1 MSGDDAPRVPEDRG
15 PEHAPESSA
24 PPASESSPAAQGSPV
39 PEPSPASVAGDASK
53 SEESEESEES
63 VEPSP
68 EAEPG
73 PALTGRQ
80 RLAAALWPPRV
91 NRAQLVVAL
100 LLFALGPGVAFQV
113 RANTTQNQIRG
124 ARQDDL
130 VRILDEVDA
139 RQQRLD
145 QERTQLQQSLT
156 QLQTSS
162 NQAKEAQAQTQ
173 LKEQQ
178 LGVLAGTVAA
188 TGPGVTLTI
197 KDPGGNV
204 QAAMLLNTLEEL
216 RAAGAEAVQINNV
229 RVVAGTWFS
238 DANRGTV
245 TISGTTVSEPYVF
258 TAIGNPQDL
267 DTALNIPGGV
277 VQSVASDKG
286 TATVKRSQSLDV
298 TALIPLS
305 TPDYAHTTHP

>member
-1 MSGDDAPRVPEDRG
+1 VSSDEAPEVPEGRG
-15 PEHAPESSA
+15 PERAPAPEPAASEPAAGS
-24 PPASESSPAAQGSPV
+24 PASLTPE
-39 PEPSPASVAGDASK
+39 PEPSAAAGAQDDAV
-53 SEESEESEES
+53 EES

-68 EAEPG
+68 QGEPAPG
-73 PALTGRQ
+73 LTGRQ
-80 RLAAALWPPRV
+80 RLVVALWPPRV

-100 LLFALGPGVAFQV
+100 LLFALGLGVAFQV
-113 RANTTQNQIRG
+113 RSNTTENQLRG

-145 QERTQLQQSLT
+145 QERTQLQSSLT
-156 QLQTSS
+156 QLQNSS
-162 NQAKEAQAQTQ
+162 NQAKEAQAQTR

-229 RVVAGTWFS
+229 RVVASTWLS

-245 TISGTTVSEPYVF
+245 TIDGTTVSEPYVF

-277 VQSVASDKG
+277 VQSVARENG
-286 TATVKRSQSLDV
+286 TATVKRSQSLAV

>member
-1 MSGDDAPRVPEDRG
+1 MTEESPE
-15 PEHAPESSA
+15 PEKAGKAENADTPEPEQA
-24 PPASESSPAAQGSPV
+24 DKAEQAGQSEPAAR
-39 PEPSPASVAGDASK
+39 
-53 SEESEESEES
+53 
-63 VEPSP
+63 
-68 EAEPG
+68 
-73 PALTGRQ
+73 TGRQ

-91 NRAQLVVAL
+91 NRAQLIVAL
-100 LLFALGPGVAFQV
+100 LLFALGLGVAFQV
-113 RANTTQNQIRG
+113 RANTTENQLRG

-130 VRILDEVDA
+130 VRILDEVGA

-145 QERTQLQQSLT
+145 QERQQLQSSLT

-162 NQAKEAQAQTQ
+162 NQAKEAQAQTRQ
-173 LKEQQ
+173 KEQD

-238 DANRGTV
+238 DAAKGSV
-245 TISGTTVSEPYVF
+245 TISGTTVRQPYVF
-258 TAIGNPQDL
+258 TVLGNPQDL

-277 VQSVASDKG
+277 VQSVTRDQGA
-286 TATVKRSQSLDV
+286 ATVVRSQTLAV

-305 TPDYAHTTHP
+305 TPDYAHTTH